1 MHRVVVA
8 LVALIGL
15 TGAAFVA
22 GYFLLFAASSDRAA
36 ALAPADSAV
45 YLNIYLQP
53 STGQQMNL
61 GGLIGR
67 LPGFADQASL
77 DEKVDQVVENLLGT
91 TGLTLDYS
99 EQIKPWLGNQIAL
112 AGWPTDGDIAAP
124 EAVVIVEVKDRA
136 LAEEALGGLATSGG
150 VSFTAQTYQDVELQ
164 VSDTGAYAFVGD
176 MLVFGETSAGIEAVV
191 DVQGGGESLGD
202 RADFRATM
210 EGLPADHLASAFVD
224 LAALAGRPPVR
235 PSSSRPSAP
244 PAQRSLPSA
253 TGIRL
258 SGSAPFEIENAAASS
273 AAGFGL
279 GGEPSSLVDWMPDD
293 TIAELVVFGLRQ
305 TLEDAEAAAASA
317 PGGEQVTS
325 ALDTIR
331 ALASFG
337 FGIDIDADLLPL
349 LDREVGIA
357 VSGIEGSLP
366 HGQILLRPEDPEAAA
381 AALARVVDRL
391 VATGSVT
398 ERTEEGAGTEITIL
412 SVPELGEIAYALG
425 DGIIIIGLGVDDV
438 SAALQAHADG
448 NVLAVHDRYL
458 QTFEV
463 AGERAGTEVFVDIG
477 GIVEMFGTGLE
488 LPGDARD
495 ILAQIGSFGFTAS
508 SRTDRIELHAVLTV
522 DEP

>member
-36 ALAPADSAV
+36 ALAPADSAFYV
-45 YLNIYLQP
+45 NIYLQP

-67 LPGFADQASL
+67 LPGFADEASL

-136 LAEEALGGLATSGG
+136 LAEEALGELATSGG
-150 VSFTAQTYQDVELQ
+150 ASFTAQTYQDVELQ
-164 VSDTGAYAFVGD
+164 VSDTGAYAFAGD

-191 DVQGGGESLGD
+191 DVQGGGESLAD

-224 LAALAGRPPVR
+224 LAALAETTGTAEQLTAFSTAGAALIAERD
-235 PSSSRPSAP
+235 
-244 PAQRSLPSA
+244 
-253 TGIRL
+253 GIRL
-258 SGSAPFEIENAAASS
+258 SGSAPFEIENAAAAS

-448 NVLAVHDRYL
+448 NVLAVNDRYL

-488 LPGDARD
+488 LPDDARD
-495 ILAQIGSFGFTAS
+495 ILGQIGSFGFTAP
-508 SRTDRIELHAVLTV
+508 SRTDRIEFHAVLTV

>member
-224 LAALAGRPPVR
+224 LAALAETTGTAEQLTAFSTAGAALIAERD
-235 PSSSRPSAP
+235 
-244 PAQRSLPSA
+244 
-253 TGIRL
+253 GIRL